1 MTDIPIKNIGG
12 SMGAGDIAGTKSIKN
27 EPGSGFDTVINEAIN
42 SVSQI
47 QNDAEKAVTELAA
60 GGDITNA
67 ILAVEKADMTF
78 QVMVEVRNKLLKTY
92 EEIMRMQV

>member
-1 MTDIPIKNIGG
+1 MSDIPVKNIGG
-12 SMGAGDIAGTKSIKN
+12 TMGAGDIAGTKSAKN
-27 EPGSGFDTVINEAIN
+27 EPGSGFDTVINEAMN

-47 QNDAEKAVTELAA
+47 QGDAEKAVTELAT
-60 GGDITNA
+60 GGDVTSA